1 MKATI
6 IFLLLAQVSWAG
18 PFQQRGLFDFLL
30 EDEASGIG
38 PEDIEPVGPVCPFRC
53 QCHLRVVQCSDLGG
67 TFKMEEMCGLDKVP
81 KDLPP
86 DTTLLDLQNNKI
98 TEIKDGDFKN
108 LKNLHALI
116 LVNNKISK
124 ISPGAFTPLE
134 KLERL
139 YLSKNQLKELPEKMP
154 KTLQEL
160 RVHENEITKV
170 RKSVFNGL
178 NQMIVIELG
187 TNPLKNSGI
196 DNGAFQGMKK
206 LSYIRIAD
214 TDITSIPQGLP
225 PSLTE
230 LHLDGNKITKV
241 DAASLKGLNNL
252 AKLGLSFNS
261 ISSVDNGSL
270 ANTPHLRELHLNNN
284 KLLKVPG
291 GLAEHKYI
299 QVVYLHNNNISAVGS
314 NDFCPPGYNTK
325 KASYS
330 GVSLF
335 SNPVQYWEIQPSTFR
350 CVYVRSAIQLGN
362 YK

>member
-18 PFQQRGLFDFLL
+18 PFQQRGLFDFML

-38 PEDIEPVGPVCPFRC
+38 PDDRVWALMCPFRC
-53 QCHLRVVQCSDLGG
+53 QCHLRVVQCSDLGL
-67 TFKMEEMCGLDKVP
+67 EKVP
-81 KDLPP
+81 MDLPP

-108 LKNLHALI
+108 LKNLHTLI
-116 LVNNKISK
+116 LVNNKINK
-124 ISPGAFTPLE
+124 ISPGAFTPLV

-139 YLSKNQLKELPEKMP
+139 YLSKNHLKELPEKMP

-160 RVHENEITKV
+160 RAHENEISKV

-178 NQMIVIELG
+178 NHMIVIELG
-187 TNPLKNSGI
+187 TNPLKSSGI
-196 DNGAFQGMKK
+196 ENGAFQGMKR

-214 TDITSIPQGLP
+214 TNINTIPQGLP
-225 PSLTE
+225 SSLTE

-241 DAASLKGLNNL
+241 DAASLKGMNNL

-261 ISSVDNGSL
+261 ISTVDNATL
-270 ANTPHLRELHLNNN
+270 ANIPHLRELHLDNN
-284 KLLKVPG
+284 KLIRVPG
-291 GLAEHKYI
+291 GLAEHKFI
-299 QVVYLHNNNISAVGS
+299 QVVSLHNNNISEVGE
-314 NDFCPPGYNTK
+314 NDFCPRRYNTK
-325 KASYS
+325 RASYS

-335 SNPVQYWEIQPSTFR
+335 SNPLRYWDIPPTTFR
-350 CVYVRSAIQLGN
+350 CVYVSSAIQLGN

>member
-6 IFLLLAQVSWAG
+6 IFFLLAQVSWAG
-18 PFQQRGLFDFLL
+18 PFQQRGLFDFML
-30 EDEASGIG
+30 EDEASGMG
-38 PEDIEPVGPVCPFRC
+38 PDDHDSDVPELPPMGPVCPFRC
-53 QCHLRVVQCSDLGG
+53 QCHFRVVQCSDLG
-67 TFKMEEMCGLDKVP
+67 LNKVP
-81 KDLPP
+81 TDLPP

-108 LKNLHALI
+108 LNNLHALI

-124 ISPGAFTPLE
+124 ISPGAFAPLV

-139 YLSKNQLKELPEKMP
+139 YLSKNHLKELPEKMP
-154 KTLQEL
+154 KTLKEL

-178 NQMIVIELG
+178 NQMIVVELG
-187 TNPLKNSGI
+187 TNPLKSSGI
-196 DNGAFQGMKK
+196 ENGAFQGMKR

-214 TDITSIPQGLP
+214 TNITAIPQGLP
-225 PSLTE
+225 STLTE
-230 LHLDGNKITKV
+230 LHLDGNKISKV
-241 DAASLKGLNNL
+241 DASSLKGLNNL

-261 ISSVDNGSL
+261 ISVVENGSL

-284 KLLKVPG
+284 KLVKVPG
-291 GLAEHKYI
+291 GLPEHKYI
-299 QVVYLHNNNISAVGS
+299 QVVYLHNNNISTVGT
-314 NDFCPPGYNTK
+314 NDFCPPGFNTK

-350 CVYVRSAIQLGN
+350 CIYVPSAVQLGN